1 MATRW
6 GIVSAGR
13 ICNDFVTAL
22 SVLSQDEHQVKAI
35 AARDLARA
43 QEFAKLHNIP
53 KAYGSYEELAKDKD
67 IDVIYI
73 GNVNCDHFPIGKL
86 MIAHGKHVLVEKP
99 LCLNKAQSTE
109 LINAAKAKNVF
120 LMEAV
125 WSRFTPAYNKIREDI
140 ANGAIGEP
148 SNINVTFGVPIM
160 GKDRIKLRELG
171 GGCIL
176 DIGIYCLQLITMVFG
191 TGAPLKVAA
200 TGTVSVSEGVDET
213 CGAVLLYEGGKMATL
228 AISGKMLLQN
238 DAFISGEKGTIKVCN
253 PFWTPTRVESPSGVL
268 DVELPTATN
277 KFNFTNSVQLR
288 HQAQEVRRC
297 ILAGELESKV
307 MSHQDSLAIA
317 ALEDQLRRILGVQ
330 YAADL

>member
-13 ICNDFVTAL
+13 ICNDFVTSL

-35 AARDLARA
+35 AARDVARA

-53 KAYGSYEELAKDKD
+53 KAYGSYEELANDKD
-67 IDVIYI
+67 LDVIYI
-73 GNVNCDHFPIGKL
+73 GNVNCDHFSVGML
-86 MIAHGKHVLVEKP
+86 MINNNKHVLIEKP
-99 LCLNKAQSTE
+99 LTVNKRQSTE
-109 LINAAKAKNVF
+109 LINAAKAKKVF

-140 ANGAIGEP
+140 ANNVIGEP
-148 SNINVTFGVPIM
+148 INLNVTFGVPIM
-160 GKDRIKLRELG
+160 GKERLKLRDLG

-176 DIGIYCLQLITMVFG
+176 DIGIYCLQLCTMIYGV
-191 TGAPLKVAA
+191 GAPIKVAA
-200 TGTVSVSEGVDET
+200 TGTVSVNEGVDES
-213 CGAVLLYEGGKMATL
+213 CGVVLLYEGGKMATL
-228 AISGKMLLQN
+228 TINGKVLLQN
-238 DAFISGEKGTIKVCN
+238 DAYITGEKGTIKVCN

-268 DVELPTATN
+268 EVELPNAAN

-297 ILAGELESKV
+297 ILAGELESKT
-307 MSHQDSLAIA
+307 MSHEDSLAIA
-317 ALEDQLRRILGVQ
+317 SLEDQLRRILGVQ
-330 YAADL
+330 YAADS